1 MIRYLSVEQITN
13 AAWLLMISAALVLG
27 AKSFSDSSRNVC
39 HNCPE
44 KVEHVG
50 SLIKLMK

>member
-1 MIRYLSVEQITN
+1 MNDENRF
-13 AAWLLMISAALVLG
+13 AAELEKLG
-27 AKSFSDSSRNVC
+27 AKSFSDSSRSVC

-50 SLIKLMK
+50 SLSKLMK

>member
-44 KVEHVG
+44 KVGHVG
-50 SLIKLMK
+50 SLSKLMK